1 MCPFLGRFFVIR
13 NKRKLMK
20 KKLMA
25 LVVFVA
31 VAISLA
37 HTPPADR
44 YFEIAKNLDI
54 FATLFKEV
62 NALYVDEVNP
72 NTLVRTGIDA
82 MLESLD
88 PYTNYIPEDEVED
101 YRTMNTGQYGGIGA
115 ITREIGGRTVVTMI
129 MEGYGAQQG
138 GLKIGDEVLKI
149 DDHDLSKLSR
159 EEASQLMKGQIGTPV
174 SLTIKRVGVDQPIRL
189 EFKREKIKVHNVPY
203 YGMVNDDIGYIH
215 LSAFTPDAGKE
226 VKNALLALKEQ
237 GAKGVVLD
245 LRGNPGG
252 LLIEAVNIANLFI
265 PKGKLVVS
273 TKGKIPENNLS
284 YETLNAPVDTEIPV
298 AVLINR
304 GSASA
309 SEIVAGTL
317 QDYDRGVIIG
327 EKSYGK
333 GLVQVSRRSE
343 EHTSELQSRENLVC
357 R

>member
-129 MEGYGAQQG
+129 MEGYSAQKG
-138 GLKIGDEVLKI
+138 GLRIGDEIIKI
-149 DDHDLSKLSR
+149 DNVDISRISR
-159 EEASQLMKGQIGTPV
+159 EQAGQLMKGQLGTRV
-174 SLTIKRVGVDQPIRL
+174 SLTVKRYGSQAPVTL
-189 EFKREKIKVHNVPY
+189 TFTREKIKVNNVPFS
-203 YGMVNDDIGYIH
+203 GMVGDDVAYIQ
-215 LSAFTPDAGKE
+215 LSDFTPDAARE
-226 VKNALLALKEQ
+226 VKNSLVALRER
-237 GAKGVVLD
+237 GAK
-245 LRGNPGG
+245 
-252 LLIEAVNIANLFI
+252 
-265 PKGKLVVS
+265 S
-273 TKGKIPENNLS
+273 
-284 YETLNAPVDTEIPV
+284 
-298 AVLINR
+298 
-304 GSASA
+304 
-309 SEIVAGTL
+309 
-317 QDYDRGVIIG
+317 VI
-327 EKSYGK
+327 
-333 GLVQVSRRSE
+333 L
-343 EHTSELQSRENLVC
+343 
-357 R
+357 